1 MGNVTDSRQGLVLA
15 LLAAFDDLDADD
27 GPGPR
32 PDSPAAL
39 EATSYARPLSVQTAY
54 SYGVMALASARDHLE
69 AVDLIVRCGQPSV
82 AHWTSLR
89 GLLEA
94 ASIASWLFAPT
105 IVAHERVSRSLALR
119 FSTFIQRRKIASAE
133 GDTAKIA
140 AIDVR
145 INDVEGIATSLGFA
159 PIRNRNGVRDGIG
172 QRKPQITE
180 LAESEFDLRN
190 MYRFL
195 SSVAHCDSAVITE
208 LGFKRVAH
216 DADGQP
222 LLQWDVSPAQLTLV
236 LGNALML
243 YARPLWMQ
251 VTQYGFDRP
260 RAAKALEIAYDHAGL
275 AEAALLRS
283 WRQNLGVPTGS

>member
-1 MGNVTDSRQGLVLA
+1 
-15 LLAAFDDLDADD
+15 
-27 GPGPR
+27 
-32 PDSPAAL
+32 
-39 EATSYARPLSVQTAY
+39 
-54 SYGVMALASARDHLE
+54 MALASARDHLE

-94 ASIASWLFAPT
+94 ASIASWLLNPA

-119 FSTFIQRRKIASAE
+119 FSTFIQQRKIASAE
-133 GDTAKIA
+133 GDTTTVA

-145 INDVEGIATSLGFA
+145 LDDVEEVAASLGFT
-159 PIRNRNGVRDGIG
+159 PIRSKNGVRDGIG
-172 QRKPQITE
+172 QRKPQATE

-190 MYRFL
+190 VYRSL
-195 SSVAHCDSAVITE
+195 SSVAHCDSAVILE
-208 LGFKRVAH
+208 LGFKRVED

-222 LLQWDVSPAQLTLV
+222 VLQRDVSLEQLKLV

-251 VTQYGFDRP
+251 VTQYGFDRA
-260 RAAKALEIAYDHAGL
+260 RAAEALERAYSQSGL
-275 AEAALLRS
+275 AATGSLRF
-283 WRQNLGVPTGS
+283 WRQDLGVMNGS